1 MNDSDLGYDL
11 DWDFTPKIVK
21 IDLEIIYSDVE
32 LEEELEL
39 ELA

>member
-11 DWDFTPKIVK
+11 EGDFVTEIVK
-21 IDLEIIYSDVE
+21 IELDVE